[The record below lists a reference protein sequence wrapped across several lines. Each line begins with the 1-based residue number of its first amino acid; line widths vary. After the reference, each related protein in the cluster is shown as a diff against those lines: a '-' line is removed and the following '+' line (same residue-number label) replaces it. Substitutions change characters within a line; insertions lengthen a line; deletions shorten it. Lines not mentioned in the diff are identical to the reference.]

1 MKIVQR
7 KFSLRVAINPGSVVF
22 LFHFAIISDRNLG
35 YFSQEGA
42 THFLRSLKC
51 QDPLKIRKCY
61 KEKDQ
66 FSNI

>member
-51 QDPLKIRKCY
+51 EDPLKR
-61 KEKDQ
+61 
-66 FSNI
+66 